1 MSHDLRLPLPASTEH
16 SAPKVGGGHREMHYY
31 PYPPLLELYLR
42 DFPQEEK
49 QAIRQIAPNFCP
61 CELTSSATEVEKS
74 KLKST
79 LIISEDFGKRYLGRN
94 SSILSRY
101 RINCS

>member
-1 MSHDLRLPLPASTEH
+1 
-16 SAPKVGGGHREMHYY
+16 MHY
-31 PYPPLLELYLR
+31 PYPPTLEHYLR
-42 DFPQEEK
+42 DFVQEEK
-49 QAIRQIAPNFCP
+49 QAIRQTAPSFCP

-74 KLKST
+74 KLKGT
-79 LIISEDFGKRYLGRN
+79 LKVSEDFGKRHLGRN